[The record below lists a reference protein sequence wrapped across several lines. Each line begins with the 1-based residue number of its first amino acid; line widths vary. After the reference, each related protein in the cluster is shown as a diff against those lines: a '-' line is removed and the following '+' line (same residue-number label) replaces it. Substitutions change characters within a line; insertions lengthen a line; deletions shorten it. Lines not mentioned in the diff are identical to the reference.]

1 MKKYKLFWHILE
13 EVWVLLCLFLQ
24 KFLKFP
30 SSINWSKNFDFNFDY
45 WVRYIEVSISISIS
59 IRNTRDVVSQLTWFI
74 TRMKYINTIKLC
86 EAKSMEVRRQV
97 FGSRS
102 SCIGYIVITWFQ
114 SGVNTLCLTATQF
127 MKVIDLILG
136 YFCYI

>member
-1 MKKYKLFWHILE
+1 MK
-13 EVWVLLCLFLQ
+13 VLLH
-24 KFLKFP
+24 
-30 SSINWSKNFDFNFDY
+30 
-45 WVRYIEVSISISIS
+45 RAH
-59 IRNTRDVVSQLTWFI
+59 RNNMVLARSELLRDVASQLTWLI

-114 SGVNTLCLTATQF
+114 SGVNTLCLTATHF
-127 MKVIDLILG
+127 MKEIDLIFG
-136 YFCYI
+136 CFCYFLEGRGSNYEKLLLNRGGVGRSSRI

>member
-1 MKKYKLFWHILE
+1 M
-13 EVWVLLCLFLQ
+13 VLARSELL
-24 KFLKFP
+24 
-30 SSINWSKNFDFNFDY
+30 
-45 WVRYIEVSISISIS
+45 
-59 IRNTRDVVSQLTWFI
+59 RDVASQLTWLI

-114 SGVNTLCLTATQF
+114 SGVNTLCLTATHF
-127 MKVIDLILG
+127 MKEIDLIFG
-136 YFCYI
+136 CFCYFLEGRGSNYEKLLLNRGGGGRSSRI